1 MGLDMY
7 LYKLEKEEIGYLRKA
22 NMIHYWIEKRILS
35 QNPEIKELCSLG
47 HYGLGYNDLKALY
60 MDIDFVLKNP
70 KMAKKI
76 LPTRPGFF
84 FGNLGYNEIY
94 FETLREAKNQLKR
107 ILEENTND
115 DIFIYDPWW

>member
-7 LYKLEKEEIGYLRKA
+7 LYKLEKEKIGYLRKA

-35 QNPEIKELCSLG
+35 QNPEIKEICSLG
-47 HYGLGYNDLKALY
+47 HYGLSYNDLKALY

-70 KMAKKI
+70 KMAKEI
-76 LPTRPGFF
+76 LPTRLGFF

-94 FETLREAKNQLKR
+94 FETLREAKN
-107 ILEENTND
+107 
-115 DIFIYDPWW
+115 